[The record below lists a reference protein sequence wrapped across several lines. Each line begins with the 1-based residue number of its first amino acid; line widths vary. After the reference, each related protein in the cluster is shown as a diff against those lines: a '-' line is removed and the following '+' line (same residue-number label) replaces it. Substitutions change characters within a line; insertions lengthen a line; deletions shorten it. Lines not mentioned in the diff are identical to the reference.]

1 MTTQSNDHDNNTQ
14 SAGIL
19 SRLTKLTGHAFNV
32 QQVRMRLP
40 DGRERNYD
48 LVDHADAVTILPV
61 DDDGNV
67 WFVTQFR
74 VGAKGNLLELPA
86 GVMDAGEEPLDSAR
100 RELREEIG
108 MDCRELIPLGGFWM
122 AAGYS
127 NEYMHCFLALG
138 LTPAPLQQDEDEFLS
153 LSKFPLKTV
162 YAKAENG
169 EIIDGKSLSTLLF
182 ARPHLAGH
190 YPEII

>member
-1 MTTQSNDHDNNTQ
+1 MTTQPNHGQFPLQ
-14 SAGIL
+14 SPEIF
-19 SRLTKLTGHAFNV
+19 SRTTKLTGYVFDV

-67 WFVTQFR
+67 WFVTQYR

-86 GVMDAGEEPLDSAR
+86 GVMDAGEEPLESAR

-162 YAKAENG
+162 YAMAENG
-169 EIIDGKSLSTLLF
+169 EIVDGKSLSTLLL
-182 ARPHLAGH
+182 ARPQLAAHHL
-190 YPEII
+190 EIT

>member
-1 MTTQSNDHDNNTQ
+1 MTIEAETNNSTL
-14 SAGIL
+14 SSVEIL
-19 SRLTKLTGHAFNV
+19 SRVTKLTSHVFDV
-32 QQVRMRLP
+32 QQVRLRLP

-74 VGAKGNLLELPA
+74 VGAQSSLLELPA
-86 GVMDAGEEPLDSAR
+86 GVMDTGEEPLESAR

-108 MDCRELIPLGGFWM
+108 MDCQELIFLGGFWM

-127 NEYMHCFLALG
+127 NEYMHCFLALR
-138 LTPAPLQQDEDEFLS
+138 LTSAPLEQDEDEFLS
-153 LSKFPLKTV
+153 LSKIPFKTV
-162 YAKAENG
+162 YNMAETG
-169 EIIDGKSLSTLLF
+169 QIEDGKSLSTLLM
-182 ARPHLAGH
+182 ARPHLAKH
-190 YPEII
+190 HPELI